1 MASCLPHLERT
12 HVATD
17 CPMAGCLKSAT
28 SAPPL
33 EQHWL
38 LPLGRL
44 NLTQPSAKSV
54 SSRHKLTG
62 PSVCIISHSYIYI
75 YIKICIIHPH
85 TCLPFLD
92 KASARRGAG

>member
-1 MASCLPHLERT
+1 MHPLSHIWRT
-12 HVATD
+12 HVAMD
-17 CPMAGCLKSAT
+17 CPMSGCLKSAT

-38 LPLGRL
+38 LLPLGRP

-75 YIKICIIHPH
+75 
-85 TCLPFLD
+85 
-92 KASARRGAG
+92 